1 MVELLYNPVLV
12 NNIYIKKQNSKKNSN
27 LQLHQFITAN
37 YNMTFY
43 LNTFLAPMKYALYD
57 TAKWKSNVLRCCS
70 LSLMV

>member
-37 YNMTFY
+37 YNTIFIW
-43 LNTFLAPMKYALYD
+43 TRF
-57 TAKWKSNVLRCCS
+57 
-70 LSLMV
+70 